1 MHLVDSNVRG
11 GFLAPSDSIELSF
24 DRLLLPLSIARQT
37 FVLAELVG
45 NSAAALVPTIT
56 YDPVARVVTITP
68 LPDEAFVPGQ
78 AYQLT
83 IVSPSGPTDT
93 FGLRTIDGATLSQS
107 SPSSLTF
114 LIEPDAG
121 TAEGPLTS
129 PPDFCGLVLPIFASK
144 CGGAGC
150 HGAAPALPAM
160 GLELTDP
167 QGVMATAIG
176 RVAEESNT
184 GPLAGVAEAPTLAF
198 TQDVPIIDP
207 GPQPELLFV
216 DSGVDGAAPE
226 LGGGVAEP
234 TSGNPAHSWLMYKLL
249 MAAPS
254 LPCSSSAS
262 SSPCDAG
269 APVDADAAA
278 PNQARVYSV
287 ACDADG
293 DLCPIALSTAERT
306 RLAALIPGR
315 EMPYPADPTSTA
327 PNPQALTVPE
337 LEIVS
342 SWIAAGAPVP
352 IACP

>member
-1 MHLVDSNVRG
+1 VHLVDSNVRS

-83 IVSPSGPTDT
+83 IVSASGPTDT
-93 FGLRTIDGATLSQS
+93 FGLRTIDGATLSPS

-114 LIEPDAG
+114 LIETDGG
-121 TAEGPLTS
+121 TAEGPPT
-129 PPDFCGLVLPIFASK
+129 PAPDFCGLVLPIFASK
-144 CGGAGC
+144 CGGTGC
-150 HGAAPALPAM
+150 HGAPPTLPAM

-207 GPQPELLFV
+207 GPEPELMFV
-216 DSGVDGAAPE
+216 DSGADDAAPE
-226 LGGGVAEP
+226 LGGAVAEP
-234 TSGNPAHSWLMYKLL
+234 TSGDPAHSWLMYKLL
-249 MAAPS
+249 MAAPPP
-254 LPCSSSAS
+254 PCPTSA

-269 APVDADAAA
+269 ASVDADAAP

-293 DLCPIALSTAERT
+293 DLCPIALSNAERM
-306 RLAALIPGR
+306 RLTDLIAGR
-315 EMPYPADPTSTA
+315 EMPYPSDPASTA